1 MCHIAYSYLDKV
13 VFCTTRDNATA
24 NDFIK
29 ALNLTLK
36 LLKAF
41 SRMAVHTNRD
51 KDGERVAKF
60 LRIRFGVITYDNTSI
75 F

>member
-1 MCHIAYSYLDKV
+1 MCHIAYPYLDKV
-13 VFCTTRDNATA
+13 VFRTTRDNATA

-29 ALNLTLK
+29 ALNLALK
-36 LLKAF
+36 LLKAL

-60 LRIRFGVITYDNTSI
+60 LRICFGVITCDNTSI